1 MRRSAITLLALVLAL
16 PGFPLAAR
24 GQTVDWS
31 QAIVEWTKP
40 HAPFHIA
47 GNLYY
52 VGTGGISAFLI
63 TDPKGDILIDGA
75 LPQSAQAIAAN
86 IRTLGFRLRDVRY
99 LLINHAHFD
108 HAGGLAE
115 LKRLTGATLL
125 ASAGDKA
132 DLEAGATA
140 GRPDLLA
147 FPPVKVDRVIRDG
160 EHIRLGA
167 IDLVTHLTPG
177 HTKGCTSWS
186 FKVRDHGRSLNVV
199 MACSITV
206 ANQNLVGGGGYPNA
220 AADFRATFATLRAL
234 PADIFLSFHPEIFG
248 MDAKYAKSRA
258 GDVNAFIDPGEL
270 TRRVDDAERAFETE
284 LARQRNAQP
293 PK

>member
-1 MRRSAITLLALVLAL
+1 MRRSVTMLLALAFAL
-16 PGFPLAAR
+16 PGFPLAAW
-24 GQTVDWS
+24 GQTTDWS

-63 TDPKGDILIDGA
+63 TDPKGYILIDGA

-86 IRTLGFRLRDVRY
+86 IRALGFRLEDVRY

-108 HAGGLAE
+108 HAGGLAG

-132 DLEAGATA
+132 DLEAGTTA
-140 GRPDLLA
+140 GRPDLPA

-186 FKVRDHGRSLNVV
+186 FKVRERGRSLDVV

-220 AADFRATFATLRAL
+220 AADFRATFAKLRAM
-234 PADIFLSFHPEIFG
+234 PADIFLSFHPDIFG

-258 GDVNAFIDPGEL
+258 GDANAFIDRGEL
-270 TRRVDDAERAFETE
+270 ARRVDDAERAFETE
-284 LARQRNAQP
+284 LARQRKAQA